1 MSKIR
6 IQTTQNVALDFIP
19 ASLGDRIVAHIIDWL
34 IFIAWGI
41 VCILL
46 FSGLSMSFDNNDILG
61 VVFIV
66 LFLWLPLMF
75 YDLLFEVFMNG
86 QSIGKRAMKIRV
98 INLDG
103 TQPTLGAYLMRWLFR
118 LVDTVL
124 FGSIVALITAAA
136 NGKGQRIG
144 DIAAGTAVVKLKQ
157 AVSLKQLR
165 QESFKENYQV
175 TFPQASLLSD
185 NDITTLRAVLRK
197 GEHNQELIEE
207 ATEKVKEVMA
217 VESDLD
223 NFQFLKKVLQDHTY
237 LSTIED

>member
-61 VVFIV
+61 VVFMV

-165 QESFKENYQV
+165 QESFKANYQV
-175 TFPQASLLSD
+175 MFPQASLLSD

-223 NFQFLKKVLQDHTY
+223 DFQFLKKVLEDHTY
-237 LSTIED
+237 LTTIED

>member
-61 VVFIV
+61 VVFMV

-223 NFQFLKKVLQDHTY
+223 DFQFLKKVLEDHTY
-237 LSTIED
+237 LTTIED

>member
-6 IQTTQNVALDFIP
+6 IQTTQNVTLDFIP

-61 VVFIV
+61 VVFMV

-175 TFPQASLLSD
+175 MFPQASLLSD

-223 NFQFLKKVLQDHTY
+223 DFQFLKKVLEDHTY
-237 LSTIED
+237 LTTIED

>member
-61 VVFIV
+61 VVFMV

-185 NDITTLRAVLRK
+185 KDITTLRAVLRK

-223 NFQFLKKVLQDHTY
+223 DFQFLKKVLEDHTY
-237 LSTIED
+237 LTTIED

>member
-124 FGSIVALITAAA
+124 FGSIVALITTAA

-165 QESFKENYQV
+165 QESFRDNYQV
-175 TFPQASLLSD
+175 IFPQASLLSD

-197 GEHNQELIEE
+197 GENNQELIEE

-223 NFQFLKKVLQDHTY
+223 DFQFLKKVLQDHTY

>member
-124 FGSIVALITAAA
+124 FGSIVALITTAA

-165 QESFKENYQV
+165 QESFNDNYQV
-175 TFPQASLLSD
+175 MFPQASLLSD

-223 NFQFLKKVLQDHTY
+223 NFQFLKKVLADHTY
-237 LSTIED
+237 LNTIED